1 MKKIEKLILSGVI
14 IGFGTIFNLFF
25 TAALHGLLSRQ
36 YDRLTLI
43 LCSSVFQGFSR
54 SSGSYSCFC
63 PLRDLSGC
71 AVSSFGCRM
80 TGLIRVI

>member
-14 IGFGTIFNLFF
+14 IGF
-25 TAALHGLLSRQ
+25 S
-36 YDRLTLI
+36 